1 MNPQLF
7 VQNVQYPLNDDMD
20 AEDGCNRLADLGG
33 EIAIPPMENDEF
45 KDEQKSEEKEDEDA
59 ADPEYKELDPMLLGG
74 ILLSCPHG
82 FGSSSRFFGI
92 PEQRI

>member
-1 MNPQLF
+1 MKPQLF
-7 VQNVQYPLNDDMD
+7 FQNVPYPRNDDMD
-20 AEDGCNRLADLGG
+20 EEDGCNRLADLEG
-33 EIAIPPMENDEF
+33 EIAIPPMENDELNV
-45 KDEQKSEEKEDEDA
+45 EQKTEEKEDEDA

-74 ILLSCPHG
+74 LLLVCPHG